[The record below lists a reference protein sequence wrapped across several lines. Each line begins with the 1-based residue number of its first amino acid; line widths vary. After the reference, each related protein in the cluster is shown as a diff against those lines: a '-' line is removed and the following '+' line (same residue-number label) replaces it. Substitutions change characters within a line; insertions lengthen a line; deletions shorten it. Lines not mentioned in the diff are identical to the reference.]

1 MASHAE
7 DQSSALSMESGEKI
21 IVAIEDEWNVWPSVR
36 QSFESRL
43 PLKKLQL
50 HNRARK
56 AVDLDRLPLEYVLT
70 SEPKLRSRPP
80 VKNNPHW
87 FRHPYATLV
96 LLACHDPDEYRV
108 SLRARLQALVK
119 AEQGE
124 WLIVHVMR
132 AGPNDPA
139 GKQARKVFARI
150 EDHFRRDRCVR
161 LDLSAAEPNYAEVE
175 AKVVECIR
183 ASVDARTVYYSDA
196 VRRLLDHRLSPS
208 FNFCAYYTDKE
219 SLALMAEM
227 AQLRD
232 DALRDYDE
240 MEQVYLDTVR
250 RADSKVREFG
260 GLDVGDE
267 RAALLDAGRKP
278 IKMFAHEETIKQ
290 FDFRQYLFAR
300 RAALLF
306 AMGRPAV
313 VADRA
318 YAFILDFSKELAAR
332 QRELPFCMREVWV
345 LSACTLVTTVCAER
359 FAPRSPGHY
368 TEKDFFRLQGDLIS
382 LARSKLMRLG
392 DLVGFGKSIRVT
404 PCNMAAL
411 GLSAWPAPAV
421 WPSAP
426 SESDPRVKAREVQ
439 VAAASALE
447 AFVTSGMLKRALS
460 SREHFEDF
468 YLELTRSAADCYARS
483 LWLRHAVALDAEVGS
498 LHEAA
503 GRFDLA
509 LKVYEKQNAAYSAAR
524 WHHLLLDLFP
534 RLSHCQLLMRDLPAF
549 LGSCTKLLSLGPT
562 LVPADERSKVQRQMV
577 EVARSRLE
585 EPVSVDVSSLL
596 SFSLAP
602 HTPAPSAS
610 PASSPAAP
618 APASPAGRAGSRA
631 LELGEGDVV
640 SLSLAVWSSLPA
652 PLALDSLVLSLVT
665 PPLFTAEDGIRMKSE
680 PAPVVLQPGPNTV
693 QVVAVAKRQG
703 VYVLGMLMGHCG
715 RVRFRSS
722 SATIKGGPP
731 EAEDYL
737 TSERTLRTVL
747 KVSPSRH
754 LLDMAPVVDQ
764 PLLLGEPQWLGLL
777 LHPLSYSLAGSLL
790 RLAGGPGLLLPPNQ
804 TVQCQRLPPA
814 YPSALRQPA
823 KDKGGDGEVPEGGS
837 EAVAMVAGSL
847 HLPSWC
853 ADCPTVVWVQACAFR
868 DRPAPPVLVPAA
880 SSPSSS
886 PTSSQ
891 QRQQA
896 GAVEGMSS
904 SASFSSTDWGSS
916 SIGSVS
922 SRSSRDGSPSGDS
935 APQQATGTGGARGQ
949 AGAAAV
955 AAVRV
960 VRCVVEYGTPRS
972 RVFEKVLTFHF
983 VEPFHVSTR
992 VVSRGAD
999 GARML
1004 LQMSLH
1010 SNLRCTLR
1018 IASASLRLQPGFSL
1032 LSTAAAAAFTTSAA
1046 APSALSPS
1054 SPAPLLDVGP
1064 LLSGTLLFTLS
1075 LRPPGEAPPPAT
1087 KAAPR
1092 KAARLQVPEGQ
1103 AGGEEGER
1111 EGAMEGVSE
1120 LRVHYEV
1127 QGERLHGAHTP
1138 VATPLWARTRGGE
1151 AARLGGGVDDLG
1163 GGPRGEAQGVQA
1175 VGEGEEGRGVSGGV
1189 VPVYRHAVVL
1199 QMPVTDRVLAVGLL
1213 TPASAVSI
1221 APRVGCVLVLEWRIE
1236 RLIDG
1241 LLLPPSHQGVWDEGE
1256 GEEVEYEVR
1265 VSGDDWMIAGRR
1277 KGFLRLP
1284 LGRGAKHL
1292 LSLHCLPVKSGFVR
1306 PPVLHLPQINPDT
1319 ISHSP
1324 AGPHLLR
1331 VLPQEPCASF
1341 CVSKRAAVGFAMW
1354 PASGM
1359 KPSRSDEVLPPEQQA
1374 AATAKVE
1381 QYFQSQAPRRA
1392 PKPSRSEAG
1401 EGEGV
1406 FGADDAV
1413 AVDLPER
1420 RALAHLVAHAEPVC
1434 PSGTPEVHDPEHHP
1448 ATSYYQHLQYDGPHC
1463 PTGKGF
1469 IRLDAKPEVPVHVVE
1484 HHAVPAPLLFNH
1496 NPHTN
1501 PARDDWTAE

>member
-87 FRHPYATLV
+87 FRHPFATLV

-161 LDLSAAEPNYAEVE
+161 LDLSAAEPNYMEVE
-175 AKVVECIR
+175 GKVVECIR
-183 ASVDARTVYYSDA
+183 ASVDARTLHYSEA
-196 VRRLLDHRLSPS
+196 VRRLLDQRLSPS

-278 IKMFAHEETIKQ
+278 MKMFAHEETIKQ

-426 SESDPRVKAREVQ
+426 SESDPRVKAREAVIQEMQGAGAARGEARLCGVGPCSLVQEANRRKASLTAGMPGGLWPDSSPSRPTDPSRSDSSTPPKQRPGTPPGGAGAKMLSLAQVQ

-549 LGSCTKLLSLGPT
+549 LGSCTKLLSLGPS

-610 PASSPAAP
+610 PATSPAAA
-618 APASPAGRAGSRA
+618 APASPAGRAGSKA

-640 SLSLAVWSSLPA
+640 SLSLAVWSSMPA

-680 PAPVVLQPGPNTV
+680 PAPVVLQPGANTV

-804 TVQCQRLPPA
+804 TVECQRLPPA
-814 YPSALRQPA
+814 YPSALRQPGKHKA
-823 KDKGGDGEVPEGGS
+823 GDGEVPEGGS

-868 DRPAPPVLVPAA
+868 DRPSPPVLVPAA

-896 GAVEGMSS
+896 GGAEGMSS
-904 SASFSSTDWGSS
+904 SASFSSTDWNSS

-949 AGAAAV
+949 AGAASV

-972 RVFEKVLTFHF
+972 RVFEKVLTFQF
-983 VEPFHVSTR
+983 VEPFHVATR

-1046 APSALSPS
+1046 AASALSPS
-1054 SPAPLLDVGP
+1054 APAPLLDVGP

-1075 LRPPGEAPPPAT
+1075 LRPPGEAPAAAS

-1092 KAARLQVPEGQ
+1092 TAARLQVPDGQ

-1111 EGAMEGVSE
+1111 EGGVEGVSE

-1151 AARLGGGVDDLG
+1151 GARLGGGADDVGVGQREDG
-1163 GGPRGEAQGVQA
+1163 GGQA
-1175 VGEGEEGRGVSGGV
+1175 VVEGEEGRGVSGGV

-1241 LLLPPSHQGVWDEGE
+1241 LLPPPSHQQEAWEGGE
-1256 GEEVEYEVR
+1256 GEEVEFEVR

-1341 CVSKRAAVGFAMW
+1341 CVSKRV
-1354 PASGM
+1354 
-1359 KPSRSDEVLPPEQQA
+1359 
-1374 AATAKVE
+1374 
-1381 QYFQSQAPRRA
+1381 
-1392 PKPSRSEAG
+1392 
-1401 EGEGV
+1401 
-1406 FGADDAV
+1406 
-1413 AVDLPER
+1413 
-1420 RALAHLVAHAEPVC
+1420 
-1434 PSGTPEVHDPEHHP
+1434 
-1448 ATSYYQHLQYDGPHC
+1448 
-1463 PTGKGF
+1463 
-1469 IRLDAKPEVPVHVVE
+1469 
-1484 HHAVPAPLLFNH
+1484 
-1496 NPHTN
+1496 
-1501 PARDDWTAE
+1501 

>member
-7 DQSSALSMESGEKI
+7 DQLSALSIESGEKI

-36 QSFESRL
+36 QSFEARL
-43 PLKKLQL
+43 PLKKVQV

-56 AVDLDRLPLEYVLT
+56 PVELDRLPLEYVLT

-87 FRHPYATLV
+87 FRHPFATLI

-161 LDLSAAEPNYAEVE
+161 VEVSAAEPNYAEVE

-183 ASVDARTVYYSDA
+183 TTLDARMVHYSDA
-196 VRRLLDHRLSPS
+196 ATRLLDQRHSPHW
-208 FNFCAYYTDKE
+208 NFCAYYTDKE
-219 SLALMAEM
+219 SLALMSEM

-240 MEQVYLDTVR
+240 IEQVYLEAVR
-250 RADSKVREFG
+250 RGDSKVREFG

-278 IKMFAHEETIKQ
+278 MKMFAHEETIKQ

-368 TEKDFFRLQGDLIS
+368 TEKDFFRLQADLIS
-382 LARSKLMRLG
+382 LARAKLMRLG

-411 GLSAWPAPAV
+411 GLCAWPAPAV

-426 SESDPRVKAREVQ
+426 SDSDPRVKARQAVIQEVQGAGSAAVPRGEARLCGLGPCSLVQEANRRKASLTAGMPGGLWPDASPSRPNDSRPDGSTPPKQRPGSPSSGPGAKMLSLAQVQ

-498 LHEAA
+498 LHEAG

-549 LGSCTKLLSLGPT
+549 LGSCTKLLSLGPA
-562 LVPADERSKVQRQMV
+562 LVPLDERSTVQRQMV

-596 SFSLAP
+596 SFALAP
-602 HTPAPSAS
+602 HTPTPSATAAAS
-610 PASSPAAP
+610 PSVSAAAP
-618 APASPAGRAGSRA
+618 MCPAGRAGSRP

-680 PAPVVLQPGPNTV
+680 PAPVVLQPGGNTV

-703 VYVLGMLMGHCG
+703 VYVLGMLMAHCG

-804 TVQCQRLPPA
+804 TVECQRLPPA
-814 YPSALRQPA
+814 CPSALRQPG
-823 KDKGGDGEVPEGGS
+823 KDKAGSGEGPEGGS
-837 EAVAMVAGSL
+837 EAVPMVAGSL

-853 ADCPTVVWVQACAFR
+853 ADCPTVVWVQACAYR
-868 DRPAPPVLVPAA
+868 DRSPVPLLVPAA

-886 PTSSQ
+886 PTHSQ
-891 QRQQA
+891 QQQQA
-896 GAVEGMSS
+896 GGGDGASS
-904 SASFSSTDWGSS
+904 SPSLSSTDWGSS
-916 SIGSVS
+916 AGSVS
-922 SRSSRDGSPSGDS
+922 SRGGSPSGDS
-935 APQQATGTGGARGQ
+935 ASQHSTATARGGWAAGGEGATRGQ
-949 AGAAAV
+949 AGV
-955 AAVRV
+955 GSVPAVRV
-960 VRCVVEYGTPRS
+960 VRCVVEYGTPRT
-972 RVFEKVLTFHF
+972 RVFEKVLTFQF

-1018 IASASLRLQPGFSL
+1018 VASASLRLQPGFAL
-1032 LSTAAAAAFTTSAA
+1032 LSTAAAAAFATCPAG
-1046 APSALSPS
+1046 PSAVSPVAA
-1054 SPAPLLDVGP
+1054 APLLDVGP

-1075 LRPPGEAPPPAT
+1075 LRPPGEAPSAANKTSQRTARAHPASQQQ
-1087 KAAPR
+1087 AA
-1092 KAARLQVPEGQ
+1092 EGQ
-1103 AGGEEGER
+1103 GEGEEGR
-1111 EGAMEGVSE
+1111 WEGGVEGVSE
-1120 LRVHYEV
+1120 LRVQYEV
-1127 QGERLHGAHTP
+1127 VGERLHGAHAP
-1138 VATPLWARTRGGE
+1138 VSTPLWARTRGGE
-1151 AARLGGGVDDLG
+1151 GAPMGAGGADDVGGGR
-1163 GGPRGEAQGVQA
+1163 RGEQGGQA
-1175 VGEGEEGRGVSGGV
+1175 AVKGEEGRGVSGGV

-1241 LLLPPSHQGVWDEGE
+1241 LLLPHAHHAPLHLGE
-1256 GEEVEYEVR
+1256 GEEVEFEVR

-1277 KGFLRLP
+1277 KGFVRLP
-1284 LGRGAKHL
+1284 MGRGAKHV

-1306 PPVLHLPQINPDT
+1306 PPVLRLPQINPDT

-1341 CVSKRAAVGFAMW
+1341 CVSKRV
-1354 PASGM
+1354 
-1359 KPSRSDEVLPPEQQA
+1359 
-1374 AATAKVE
+1374 
-1381 QYFQSQAPRRA
+1381 
-1392 PKPSRSEAG
+1392 
-1401 EGEGV
+1401 
-1406 FGADDAV
+1406 
-1413 AVDLPER
+1413 
-1420 RALAHLVAHAEPVC
+1420 
-1434 PSGTPEVHDPEHHP
+1434 
-1448 ATSYYQHLQYDGPHC
+1448 
-1463 PTGKGF
+1463 
-1469 IRLDAKPEVPVHVVE
+1469 
-1484 HHAVPAPLLFNH
+1484 
-1496 NPHTN
+1496 
-1501 PARDDWTAE
+1501 

>member
-1 MASHAE
+1 MPFPRVYLDPTPPFH
-7 DQSSALSMESGEKI
+7 SMTSF
-21 IVAIEDEWNVWPSVR
+21 EDEWNVWPSVR

-87 FRHPYATLV
+87 FRHPFATLV

-161 LDLSAAEPNYAEVE
+161 LDLSAAEPNYMEVE
-175 AKVVECIR
+175 GKVLECIR
-183 ASVDARTVYYSDA
+183 ASVDARTLHYSEA
-196 VRRLLDHRLSPS
+196 VRRLLDQRLSPS

-278 IKMFAHEETIKQ
+278 MKMFAHEETIKQ

-382 LARSKLMRLG
+382 LARSKARRLSSTPRPPPPPRPACTIAPSSRHRLRTHFFHPTPASPMPLSMPHGLMRLG

-426 SESDPRVKAREVQ
+426 SESDPRVKAREVTPPPRLRISAPHLLHTTLHLIQEMQGAGAARGEARLCGVGPCSLVQEANRRKASLTAGMPGGLWPDSSPSRPTDPSRPDSSTPPKQRPGTPPGGAGAKMLSLAQVQ

-549 LGSCTKLLSLGPT
+549 LGSCTKLLSLGPS

-610 PASSPAAP
+610 PATSPAAA
-618 APASPAGRAGSRA
+618 APASPAGRAGSKA

-640 SLSLAVWSSLPA
+640 SLSLAVWSSMPA

-680 PAPVVLQPGPNTV
+680 PAPVVLQPGANTV

-804 TVQCQRLPPA
+804 TVECQRLPPA
-814 YPSALRQPA
+814 YPSVLRQPG
-823 KDKGGDGEVPEGGS
+823 KDKAGDGEVPEGGS

-868 DRPAPPVLVPAA
+868 DRPSPPVLVPAA

-896 GAVEGMSS
+896 GGAEGMSS
-904 SASFSSTDWGSS
+904 SASFSSTDWNSS

-972 RVFEKVLTFHF
+972 RVFEKVLTFQF
-983 VEPFHVSTR
+983 VEPFHVATR

-1046 APSALSPS
+1046 AASALSLS
-1054 SPAPLLDVGP
+1054 APAPLLDVGP

-1075 LRPPGEAPPPAT
+1075 LRPPGEAPAAAS

-1092 KAARLQVPEGQ
+1092 TAARLQVPDGQ

-1111 EGAMEGVSE
+1111 EGGMEGVSE

-1151 AARLGGGVDDLG
+1151 GARLGGGADYVGAEQREDG
-1163 GGPRGEAQGVQA
+1163 GGQVLA
-1175 VGEGEEGRGVSGGV
+1175 EGEEGRGASGGV

-1241 LLLPPSHQGVWDEGE
+1241 LLLPPSHQQEAWEGGE
-1256 GEEVEYEVR
+1256 GEEVEFEVR

-1341 CVSKRAAVGFAMW
+1341 CVSKRV
-1354 PASGM
+1354 
-1359 KPSRSDEVLPPEQQA
+1359 
-1374 AATAKVE
+1374 
-1381 QYFQSQAPRRA
+1381 
-1392 PKPSRSEAG
+1392 
-1401 EGEGV
+1401 
-1406 FGADDAV
+1406 
-1413 AVDLPER
+1413 
-1420 RALAHLVAHAEPVC
+1420 
-1434 PSGTPEVHDPEHHP
+1434 
-1448 ATSYYQHLQYDGPHC
+1448 
-1463 PTGKGF
+1463 
-1469 IRLDAKPEVPVHVVE
+1469 
-1484 HHAVPAPLLFNH
+1484 
-1496 NPHTN
+1496 
-1501 PARDDWTAE
+1501 